1 MILTAEEE
9 NKAFLPMSE
18 VSLTNNG
25 KDVSTITVSLFE
37 DTAVAAEKVGKTGI
51 VEDYF

>member
-1 MILTAEEE
+1 
-9 NKAFLPMSE
+9 MSE

-37 DTAVAAEKVGKTGI
+37 DTAVAAEIVGKTGI
-51 VEDYF
+51 ILNKIDS